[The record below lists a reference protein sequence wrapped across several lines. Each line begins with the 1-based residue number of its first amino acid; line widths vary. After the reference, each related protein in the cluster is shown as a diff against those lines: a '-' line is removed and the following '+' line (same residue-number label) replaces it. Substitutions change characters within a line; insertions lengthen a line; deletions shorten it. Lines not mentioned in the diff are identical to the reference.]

1 MSTRRYV
8 KSAVLTTRRRICSNR
23 AVRNKST
30 KTKAAPTEGGKVT
43 FPPTTMRLDP
53 ELVYRAEKLALENK
67 RAGAPEKTISKV
79 VNAALAAYL
88 KAKGA

>member
-1 MSTRRYV
+1 M
-8 KSAVLTTRRRICSNR
+8 KHNNKTTKGRTT
-23 AVRNKST
+23 AT
-30 KTKAAPTEGGKVT
+30 AATGERVT

-67 RAGAPEKTISKV
+67 RGGAPEKTISKV